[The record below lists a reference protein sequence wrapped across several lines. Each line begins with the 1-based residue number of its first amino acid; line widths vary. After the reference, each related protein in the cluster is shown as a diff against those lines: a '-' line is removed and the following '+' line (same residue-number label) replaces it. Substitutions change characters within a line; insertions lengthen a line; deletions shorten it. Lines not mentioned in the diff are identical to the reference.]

1 MESDVEGQSSAI
13 DDEEDTTEEDI
24 EDDESIGEDDDE
36 DDDESYSLKRPVNQ
50 RLSGSGQKPVKK
62 LKQGRPGRPRIHPLP
77 GVFLSSI
84 SFTHFRI

>member
-1 MESDVEGQSSAI
+1 MESDIEGQSSAI
-13 DDEEDTTEEDI
+13 DDEEDTTEEEI

-77 GVFLSSI
+77 GILFALI
-84 SFTHFRI
+84 TYFRI